1 MGYFYVCFIDQRSF
15 MCVAIVLDRY
25 VDRNFETE
33 VETFPK
39 ETSVSRNKLFLVKLS
54 LRESETFPEASA
66 AV

>member
-1 MGYFYVCFIDQRSF
+1 

-25 VDRNFETE
+25 VDWNFETE

-39 ETSVSRNKLFLVKLS
+39 ETFVSRNKLFLVKLS

-66 AV
+66 PV